1 MNMLIVTEFSLLS
14 IHLLPLNSSSVKSS
28 ASSQMKRP
36 KSSPSSET
44 SSASSQKTWEKLSL
58 LFFSDFQQTSQPQ
71 ANLKE
76 SSQNLCI
83 KFSSETNP

>member
-1 MNMLIVTEFSLLS
+1 MLIVTEFSLLS
-14 IHLLPLNSSSVKSS
+14 IYLLPLNSSSVKSS

-44 SSASSQKTWEKLSL
+44 SSAS
-58 LFFSDFQQTSQPQ
+58 QPQ
-71 ANLKE
+71 ANLNE

-83 KFSSETNP
+83 KFCSETNP